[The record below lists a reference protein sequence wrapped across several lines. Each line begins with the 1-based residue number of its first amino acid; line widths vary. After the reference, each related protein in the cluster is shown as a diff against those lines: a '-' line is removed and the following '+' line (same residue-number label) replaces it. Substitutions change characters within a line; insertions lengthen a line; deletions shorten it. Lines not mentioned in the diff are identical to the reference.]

1 MANYPVPYQNNWGY
15 SGVGQ
20 QMYPQY
26 QGQGM
31 QQMGMSM
38 GQMQPQHSG
47 VGIKWVDGEVGAKA
61 YQMPQGWP
69 ANQPI
74 DLWDT
79 NDTVIYLK
87 SVNPM
92 GMPNPLQKAHYT
104 LEEYRGTGPST
115 PVSGA
120 AAAEHEVAAMPDMSQ
135 YVKKEDLERL
145 RQDMIDTIGTMGT
158 SGTGVSRR
166 SAAAAATKE
175 A

>member
-1 MANYPVPYQNNWGY
+1 MANYPVPYQNTWGY

-20 QMYPQY
+20 QMYPQVP
-26 QGQGM
+26 QGM
-31 QQMGMSM
+31 GMQSMGMS
-38 GQMQPQHSG
+38 QPQPQQSG

-61 YQMPQGWP
+61 YQMPSGWP

-74 DLWDT
+74 ALWDT

-87 SVNPM
+87 STNPM

-104 LEEYRGTGPST
+104 LEEYRGTGPAT

-120 AAAEHEVAAMPDMSQ
+120 MAERETVSVPDMSQ
-135 YVKKEDLERL
+135 YVTKEDLERL
-145 RQDMIDTIGTMGT
+145 KQDVMDTIGTMST
-158 SGTGVSRR
+158 AGTGVNRKN
-166 SAAAAATKE
+166 AAKE